1 MSVLY
6 RVYRCFSP
14 KMRHRLKRW
23 VGGLGHHASLL
34 DTLKANKDAIG
45 KRRLDEAFCHF
56 LQTYSRLQNKSLAG
70 LRCLDFG
77 AGYVATD
84 SLVMWL
90 LGASRVDTV
99 DYNAIAQ
106 PAALRKAVAAMD
118 EERLLGCAKKYG
130 FVDLKDFKERLA
142 ILKAMVDEGNL
153 QLDQL
158 SIYYRAPFDATNR
171 AQVDELQTVDLIWS
185 TSVLEHIHPNYL
197 EPILVNLG
205 RLLTPWGV
213 MVHLIDARDHLDLEN
228 APFGFFDEDAD
239 YVLDRDFDARGNRL
253 LPEEWAQVAGSIK
266 QDAKVLGLDKNFEN
280 VSSAAQRAHFY
291 LLTAKHKA
299 SDHVHIAHH

>member
-6 RVYRCFSP
+6 KVYRLFSP

-34 DTLKANKDAIG
+34 DSHKANKDAIG

-77 AGYVATD
+77 AGYVITD
-84 SLVMWL
+84 SVVMWL

-118 EERLLGCAKKYG
+118 EERLLGCAKNYG
-130 FVDLKDFKERLA
+130 FVDLQDLKERLA
-142 ILKAMVDEGNL
+142 VLKAMAAEDDL
-153 QLDQL
+153 QLEQL
-158 SIYYRAPFDATNR
+158 SIYYRAPFDATDS
-171 AQVDELQTVDLIWS
+171 AQVDELQMVDLIWS

-205 RLLTPWGV
+205 RLLSPWGA
-213 MVHLIDARDHLDLEN
+213 MVHLIDARDHLDLDN
-228 APFGFFDEDAD
+228 APLGFFDDDAD

-266 QDAKVLGLDKNFEN
+266 QDSKVLGLDKNFEN
-280 VSSAAQRAHFY
+280 VSSATQRAHFY
-291 LLTAKHKA
+291 LLTTKHKA
-299 SDHVHIAHH
+299 SDHAHIAHH

>member
-6 RVYRCFSP
+6 KVYRLCSP
-14 KMRHRLKRW
+14 KMQHRLKRW

-34 DTLKANKDAIG
+34 DSLKANKDAIG

-56 LQTYSRLQNKSLAG
+56 LKTYSRLQNKSLAG

-99 DYNAIAQ
+99 DYNSIAQ

-118 EERLLGCAKKYG
+118 EELLLGCAKNYG
-130 FVDLKDFKERLA
+130 YVDLKDLKERLA
-142 ILKAMVDEGNL
+142 VLKAMAAEGNL
-153 QLDQL
+153 QLEQL
-158 SIYYRAPFDATNR
+158 SIYYRAPFDATDP

-205 RLLTPWGV
+205 RLLSPWGA

-228 APFGFFDEDAD
+228 APFGFFEEDAD
-239 YVLDRDFDARGNRL
+239 YILDRDFDARGNRL

-280 VSSAAQRAHFY
+280 VPSAAQRAHFY
-291 LLTAKHKA
+291 LLTTKHKG
-299 SDHVHIAHH
+299 SDHAHIAHH